1 MMNPKLLLSLL
12 CGVLFMG
19 GIWFLTHLSD
29 PEAPLPIGDEKGNN
43 TVERASSP
51 DWPTGNKAPMPGSS
65 KQLLSE
71 AGPASLQAI
80 RLPVGSGRFDAEGFE
95 IVDWPAGKPHYEGE
109 PVVAKVTTGKS
120 GRKLHLEV
128 NQMGEYPRVQV
139 DAGEAVNVRMQF
151 QRSPAE
157 MPLALTA
164 QDGGGL
170 AGSKPSQSVRLA
182 SDRSATFEFT
192 AGQND
197 GVHRVTVATPAGEV
211 KTFDFWVGPL
221 NIMRTTAQR

>member
-1 MMNPKLLLSLL
+1 MKLRVALIALSLL
-12 CGVLFMG
+12 ALAGFMMFSGQPQEREKVNKPNSQSASVPTQKPVSGLSSTKNTMPAG
-19 GIWFLTHLSD
+19 G
-29 PEAPLPIGDEKGNN
+29 
-43 TVERASSP
+43 TVQAKS
-51 DWPTGNKAPMPGSS
+51 PTGETGKI
-65 KQLLSE
+65 QLL
-71 AGPASLQAI
+71 
-80 RLPVGSGRFDAEGFE
+80 PVTSGRKDAEGYE
-95 IVDWPAGKPHYEGE
+95 VVDWSAGKPHYEGE
-109 PVVAKVTTGKS
+109 PVVAQVTTGKD

-139 DAGEAVNVRMQF
+139 EAGEIVKVRMQF

-170 AGSKPSQSVRLA
+170 AGGKPSQSVRLA
-182 SDRSATFEFT
+182 SDRSASFDFT
-192 AGQND
+192 AGQNV
-197 GVHRVTVATPAGEV
+197 GVHRVTVATPSGEI